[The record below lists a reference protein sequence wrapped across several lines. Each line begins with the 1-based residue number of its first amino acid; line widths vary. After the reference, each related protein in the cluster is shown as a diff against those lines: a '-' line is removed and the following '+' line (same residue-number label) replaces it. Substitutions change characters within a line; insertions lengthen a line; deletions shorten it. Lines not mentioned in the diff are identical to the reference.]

1 MVARN
6 RWIDCHPPRRQ
17 GIHAEGRLWQ
27 VVPGCWISACCAE
40 MTKPYLPSTA
50 GLAPRDSPARVECFS
65 YHFHSIRAARQQ
77 FPTARVECIP
87 PPHAER
93 VCSDIPPPL
102 AGGGWGR
109 GNKKEWEGKQKRAN
123 DQKKALRSR
132 TTPCPNPNIG
142 ARASVYPNPQP
153 FQAAAVAIQHL
164 KA

>member
-1 MVARN
+1 MQRDDYG
-6 RWIDCHPPRRQ
+6 RWYQGAGSPP
-17 GIHAEGRLWQ
+17 
-27 VVPGCWISACCAE
+27 PFSKNTE
-40 MTKPYLPSTA
+40 MTKPYLPPTGS
-50 GLAPRDSPARVECFS
+50 LARSDSPARVECFS

-77 FPTARVECIP
+77 SPTARVECIP

-109 GNKKEWEGKQKRAN
+109 GNKKNKGGEQKRAT
-123 DQKKALRSR
+123 DLKKALRSR